1 MVKHR
6 NANVLIDDFPPWPK
20 IKIYGNTNYHS
31 MVYGLRKVIKW
42 FFISFVHFTYLF
54 ACPIFKIW
62 NMTRILILKK
72 NCCLSP
78 SYDYWQVGVFGLDY
92 CPGHCHHCEQFDSF
106 HQYKVF
112 LQNPIFW
119 FLEGWFMEC
128 HSRRACSNGSPQKA
142 TLQIS
147 SLYESMEQHF
157 RDVGCRVLE
166 LARSITICWRREER
180 MYGRPPGAAPTTI
193 NSPTLYLSQLPEVFP
208 EEESHYSSQDCS
220 YLNIN
225 FVCDQSCKISLWLW
239 KTVRIVKSGWNHK
252 IRK

>member
-1 MVKHR
+1 MIFHFFCALYIFVCVPNIQDLKY
-6 NANVLIDDFPPWPK
+6 DQDFD
-20 IKIYGNTNYHS
+20 
-31 MVYGLRKVIKW
+31 
-42 FFISFVHFTYLF
+42 FE
-54 ACPIFKIW
+54 
-62 NMTRILILKK
+62 K

-157 RDVGCRVLE
+157 RDVGRHVLE

-193 NSPTLYLSQLPEVFP
+193 NSPTLYLLQLPEVFP
-208 EEESHYSSQDCS
+208 KGESHYPKIAVIPIFI
-220 YLNIN
+220 L
-225 FVCDQSCKISLWLW
+225 FVTK
-239 KTVRIVKSGWNHK
+239 VVKSAYDCEKRSELWNQVEI
-252 IRK
+252 IRSGNNWEIRYTLGRESE

>member
-1 MVKHR
+1 M
-6 NANVLIDDFPPWPK
+6 
-20 IKIYGNTNYHS
+20 
-31 MVYGLRKVIKW
+31 
-42 FFISFVHFTYLF
+42 HFTYLF
-54 ACPIFKIW
+54 ACP
-62 NMTRILILKK
+62 
-72 NCCLSP
+72 
-78 SYDYWQVGVFGLDY
+78 
-92 CPGHCHHCEQFDSF
+92 
-106 HQYKVF
+106 VF

-147 SLYESMEQHF
+147 YLYESMEQHC
-157 RDVGCRVLE
+157 RDVGRHVLE

-180 MYGRPPGAAPTTI
+180 MYGRPPGAAPPTI

-208 EEESHYSSQDCS
+208 EGESHCSSQDCS
-220 YLNIN
+220 YPNIN

-239 KTVRIVKSGWNHK
+239 KIVKSGWNHK